1 MMTKISLLNGA
12 PANFSAFFSPFLSS
26 YQLLALPLSL
36 GSTFFCGS
44 EGMTSFF
51 GNTSHADGYV
61 AAEILASDV
70 PDDTLEIPIGDRLY
84 YGEYYNAPLK
94 PGHDYCILLRIT
106 SEWNKV

>member
-1 MMTKISLLNGA
+1 MTKISLLNGA